1 MYMLLLLISIFHL
14 LKAGG
19 ITTQIYLAL
28 GHGRHCLHLE
38 SLIVFGLVGTAY
50 TYHYMLPSTY
60 KVDLAKM
67 LPSLAP

>member
-1 MYMLLLLISIFHL
+1 MYILLLLISVFHQ
-14 LKAGG
+14 LKTGE

-38 SLIVFGLVGTAY
+38 SLIVFGLVGAAY

-60 KVDLAKM
+60 KVDSAKM
-67 LPSLAP
+67 LPNLAP

>member
-1 MYMLLLLISIFHL
+1 MYILLLLISVFHQ
-14 LKAGG
+14 LKAGE

-38 SLIVFGLVGTAY
+38 SLIVFGLVGAAY

-60 KVDLAKM
+60 KVDSAKM
-67 LPSLAP
+67 LPNLAP